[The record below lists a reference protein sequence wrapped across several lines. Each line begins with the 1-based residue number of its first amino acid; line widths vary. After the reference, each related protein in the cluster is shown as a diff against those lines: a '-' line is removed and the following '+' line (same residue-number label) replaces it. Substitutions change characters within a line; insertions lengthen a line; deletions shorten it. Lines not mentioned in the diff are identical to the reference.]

1 MSDLEVEVSGA
12 EVTGFAMVPSVTLR
26 LRISDRDGPHV
37 HSLALRT
44 QVRVEPAQRRYDPD
58 EQDRL
63 ADLFGTPGRWADTL
77 QPFMWAELANIV
89 PSFEGSTVVDL
100 LLPCSY
106 DLEVRAN
113 RYLSG
118 LGCGEVPL
126 VLLFSGTVFRVV
138 EGRMS
143 VTPVAWQTECHYRLP
158 VSLWR
163 EAMDRYFPGTGWLRL
178 QRDTIDAIGRI
189 KTAQALP
196 TWDDAVRHL
205 LKGVGS

>member
-1 MSDLEVEVSGA
+1 MSDLEVAVTGA
-12 EVTGFAMVPSVTLR
+12 EVTRFAMVPSLTLR
-26 LRISDRDGPHV
+26 VSLTDPVGPSL
-37 HSLALRT
+37 HSVALRT
-44 QVRVEPAQRRYDPD
+44 QVRVEPAQRRYDSD
-58 EQDRL
+58 EEGRL

-77 QPFMWAELANIV
+77 QPFMWAELANVV
-89 PSFEGSTVVDL
+89 PSFRGSTTVEL

-113 RYLSG
+113 RYLRG

-126 VLLFSGTVFRVV
+126 VLLFSGTLFRVV
-138 EGRMS
+138 DGRMS
-143 VTPVAWQTECHYRLP
+143 VTPVAWHTECHYRLP

-178 QRDTIDAIGRI
+178 QQDTIDAIGRI
-189 KTAQALP
+189 KTAEALP

-205 LKGVGS
+205 LKGAGP